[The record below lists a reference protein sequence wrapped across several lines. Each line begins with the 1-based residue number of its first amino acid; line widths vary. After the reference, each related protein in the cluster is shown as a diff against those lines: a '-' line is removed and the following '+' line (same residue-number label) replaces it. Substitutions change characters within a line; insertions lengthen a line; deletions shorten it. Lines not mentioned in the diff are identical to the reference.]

1 MFIVYLILY
10 KSCIHYMYMKDF
22 DWLMKS
28 PDIVV
33 TKWYANKKVFR
44 VQAKRPRRS
53 QNCVNFYHVRIIVE
67 NLIWISIILQR
78 KWNSAL
84 HCDVIDF
91 WCLQNHCDW
100 YIRFFLFFIFAVMKS
115 VCYLIG
121 MTNVSQGLLR
131 FIYFFVQ
138 DHSRRLLTNHECTIP
153 RFAIL
158 NKQFVSF
165 VFCCLNFLKEATGFT
180 TLQK

>member
-67 NLIWISIILQR
+67 NLIWISLFCKGNEIVHSIVTSSTFDAYKII
-78 KWNSAL
+78 
-84 HCDVIDF
+84 VI
-91 WCLQNHCDW
+91 W

-131 FIYFFVQ
+131 FIYFLSKIIRDVCWQIMNVRFL
-138 DHSRRLLTNHECTIP
+138 DLLSWISNLFLLY
-153 RFAIL
+153 FA
-158 NKQFVSF
+158 V
-165 VFCCLNFLKEATGFT
+165 
-180 TLQK
+180 

>member
-91 WCLQNHCDW
+91 WCLQNYCDW

-115 VCYLIG
+115 VCYLRG
-121 MTNVSQGLLR
+121 MINVSQGLLR
-131 FIYFFVQ
+131 FIYFLSKIIRDVCWQIMNVRFL
-138 DHSRRLLTNHECTIP
+138 DLLSWISNLFLLY
-153 RFAIL
+153 FA
-158 NKQFVSF
+158 V
-165 VFCCLNFLKEATGFT
+165 
-180 TLQK
+180 

>member
-1 MFIVYLILY
+1 MFIVYLILF

-131 FIYFFVQ
+131 FIYFLSKIIRDVCWQIMNVRFL
-138 DHSRRLLTNHECTIP
+138 DLLSWISNLFLLY
-153 RFAIL
+153 FA
-158 NKQFVSF
+158 V
-165 VFCCLNFLKEATGFT
+165 
-180 TLQK
+180 

>member
-100 YIRFFLFFIFAVMKS
+100 YIRFFFVLHFCCDEKRVLFDRYDKCFPGTFKI
-115 VCYLIG
+115 YL
-121 MTNVSQGLLR
+121 
-131 FIYFFVQ
+131 FFVQ

-153 RFAIL
+153 RFAIRD
-158 NKQFVSF
+158 KRFVSF